1 MTGTTMEEST
11 TTRST
16 SVSIQSFPHSISLGS
31 CIGGVPIKLHLSF
44 FLLVLLEL
52 ISSIRIAGEFPLYT
66 LFVVVLY
73 GPVLMLT
80 VLIHEFGHVFA
91 TKRMGGEVG
100 GVVLWPLG
108 GFALCGPTDSL
119 AGEMKVALAGPLTH
133 IPQTMFWWMIYLL
146 VKYEFDMA
154 GQATTLW
161 PSFSIFLKTMSSGPA
176 GFFQVLAGEAV
187 WLNIILC
194 GFNLCI
200 PAYPLDGGR
209 VYAAGLML
217 KLKMEPL
224 KAAFVTAMT
233 AFVIASVMVVYGV
246 VRIFTGGA
254 GFSLYLALVGLY
266 VLGESFGLYKAVQSN
281 DLKNHPI
288 FGRECFKSGAAAA
301 SSSTDGD
308 LTMAEVSAPADIP
321 AEEGVMA

>member
-1 MTGTTMEEST
+1 M
-11 TTRST
+11 
-16 SVSIQSFPHSISLGS
+16 
-31 CIGGVPIKLHLSF
+31 
-44 FLLVLLEL
+44 
-52 ISSIRIAGEFPLYT
+52 

-91 TKRMGGEVG
+91 TKRLGGEVG
-100 GVVLWPLG
+100 GIELWPLG
-108 GFALCGPTDSL
+108 GIAICGPTDSL
-119 AGEMKVALAGPLTH
+119 SGEIKVAVAGPLTH
-133 IPQTMFWWMIYLL
+133 IPQMLFWWMIYLF
-146 VKYEFDMA
+146 VKYDFNMA
-154 GQATTLW
+154 GETTAIW

-217 KLKMEPL
+217 KLKVEPL

-233 AFVIASVMVVYGV
+233 AMVIAAVFVVYGI
-246 VRIFTGGA
+246 VRLFTGGA

-266 VLGESFGLYKAVQSN
+266 VFYESYELNRAVKSK

-288 FGRECFKSGAAAA
+288 FGRKCYQSSSSAAATTTTTTTT

-308 LTMAEVSAPADIP
+308 LTMTEVSAPADIP

>member
-1 MTGTTMEEST
+1 M
-11 TTRST
+11 
-16 SVSIQSFPHSISLGS
+16 
-31 CIGGVPIKLHLSF
+31 
-44 FLLVLLEL
+44 
-52 ISSIRIAGEFPLYT
+52 

-80 VLIHEFGHVFA
+80 VLIHEFGHIFA
-91 TKRMGGEVG
+91 TKRLGGEVG

-119 AGEMKVALAGPLTH
+119 SKEMKVAIAGPLTH
-133 IPQTMFWWMIYLL
+133 IPQMLFWWMIYLL

-154 GQATTLW
+154 GNETAIW

-187 WLNIILC
+187 WLNIILFA
-194 GFNLCI
+194 FNLCI

-209 VYAAGLML
+209 VYAAALIL
-217 KLKMEPL
+217 KLKVEPS

-233 AFVIASVMVVYGV
+233 GMVISLAMVSYGI
-246 VRIFTGGA
+246 VRLFTGGA
-254 GFSLYLALVGLY
+254 GFSLYMALVGLY
-266 VLGESFGLYKAVQSN
+266 VFYESYLLNNAVKRD

-288 FGRECFKSGAAAA
+288 FGGECYQSGGA
-301 SSSTDGD
+301 TDSRSPGGD